1 MKNIK
6 YIIFFVVL
14 VMLGAMSSYADIK
27 LDNSYDKF
35 IKTFEGTGAEFKLYS
50 IKANADINY
59 DITKDEMKSACI
71 NLITDLGM
79 EESNIKIED
88 KWNEDEKQIYFHSE
102 SAKSDIGSI
111 SIVAIKKNESESYI
125 MVDILHNKVYKNIVD
140 IYTILENS
148 LNEYSEQVKIYTCI
162 AGEYSKKL
170 QIDKY
175 DDILDEIL
183 YNMNAEV
190 IEKVQEENFLSVTA
204 YSKVLKENYLESLG
218 KKINLN
224 IGIRYSENDERT
236 LIYIATPIIK
246 LDY

>member
-1 MKNIK
+1 MKKIK
-6 YIIFFVVL
+6 YIIFFIVL

-27 LDNSYDKF
+27 LDNSYEKF
-35 IKTFEGTGAEFKLYS
+35 IQTFEDTQAEFKLYS

-59 DITKDEMKSACI
+59 DITKDEIKSACI

-79 EESNIKIED
+79 EESNINIED
-88 KWNEDEKQIYFHSE
+88 KWDKNEKQIYAHAE
-102 SAKSDIGSI
+102 SDIGSI
-111 SIVAIKKNESESYI
+111 SIVAIKKNDSESYI

-140 IYTILENS
+140 IYNILEKTLS
-148 LNEYSEQVKIYTCI
+148 EYSEQVKIYTCI
-162 AGEYSKKL
+162 AGEYGKKL
-170 QIDKY
+170 QNDKY

-204 YSKVLKENYLESLG
+204 YSKVFKENYLESLG

-224 IGIRYSENDERT
+224 IGIRYSENDEKT